1 MADDGDAGALVTRR
15 STSTTPP
22 PLPPLLPPP
31 PPAPKTFFPING
43 LPTELLVTIVA
54 LAAQ

>member
-1 MADDGDAGALVTRR
+1 MAGARDELELDLNLDNATAAAAAITAAAATA
-15 STSTTPP
+15 S
-22 PLPPLLPPP
+22 
-31 PPAPKTFFPING
+31 AQDFFPING